1 MLPLTKGHPANK
13 GKIIRQKG
21 CPYWRGTT
29 VSTLLSQKHVQWSL
43 SLLYFITLHFKT
55 ILTYDLLILTQPQ
68 ISYIADLYFKTDR
81 LSYKNAFLSPMD
93 DLKTQV
99 STLRVA
105 VHWLSTTTFNFSVTD
120 KWALGHKFESILEH
134 FHLLPCIC
142 CCPHSYCNM
151 HTHMAELTLGFC

>member
-1 MLPLTKGHPANK
+1 MLSLTKGHPANK

-120 KWALGHKFESILEH
+120 KWVTSLNPFWSTFIFYLVYVAVHTATVTCTHIWQS
-134 FHLLPCIC
+134 LL
-142 CCPHSYCNM
+142 
-151 HTHMAELTLGFC
+151 